1 MPLRQ
6 ASRAGLLVLLA
17 RLWGLRSQGAR
28 AEPGPWH
35 IRSQGADHAMCRDG
49 AEEWSENSGTLRNN
63 ATLVDL
69 GVANQA
75 LQHEDIEVAAF
86 V

>member
-1 MPLRQ
+1 
-6 ASRAGLLVLLA
+6 
-17 RLWGLRSQGAR
+17 
-28 AEPGPWH
+28 
-35 IRSQGADHAMCRDG
+35 MCRDG

-75 LQHEDIEVAAF
+75 LQHEDIEVAILTKF
-86 V
+86 VMHSAPEFHAQSAPEHVATAV

>member
-1 MPLRQ
+1 ME
-6 ASRAGLLVLLA
+6 SGLY
-17 RLWGLRSQGAR
+17 GAVITGMVGML
-28 AEPGPWH
+28 PHG
-35 IRSQGADHAMCRDG
+35 QDCGCGVCRDG

-75 LQHEDIEVAAF
+75 LQHEDIEVTLRRT
-86 V
+86 VHQS